1 MCRNKKYK
9 TVFRYAVLG
18 ISLTFI
24 GLLLIPIGILVVII
38 HFIWTFADRIFAG
51 VKKEKK
57 MIYSEW
63 AFHDIEPI
71 YLQLIK
77 KIECAI
83 LSTQL
88 SAGEELPSIRVM
100 AKMLKISPNTVMK
113 AYMRL
118 CQSGLI
124 VSSRNGHYSVID
136 NEQYIL
142 QARDEKVRELCISY
156 LSNMMSLGF
165 SKEEATNFLTEY
177 SSKLKEPNK

>member
-9 TVFRYAVLG
+9 SVFRYAVLG

-38 HFIWTFADRIFAG
+38 H
-51 VKKEKK
+51 
-57 MIYSEW
+57 
-63 AFHDIEPI
+63 FHDIEPI

-165 SKEEATNFLTEY
+165 SKEEATDFLTEY
-177 SSKLKEPNK
+177 SSKLKEPNKCNH

>member
-1 MCRNKKYK
+1 
-9 TVFRYAVLG
+9 L
-18 ISLTFI
+18 LTA
-24 GLLLIPIGILVVII
+24 L
-38 HFIWTFADRIFAG
+38 FAG

-57 MIYSEW
+57 MNYNEW

-71 YLQLIK
+71 YLQLVK

-100 AKMLKISPNTVMK
+100 AKLLKISPNTVMK

-124 VSSRNGHYSVID
+124 ISSRNGHYSVID

-142 QARDEKVRELCISY
+142 QAKDEKVQELCISY
-156 LSNMMSLGF
+156 LSNMISLGF

>member
-1 MCRNKKYK
+1 
-9 TVFRYAVLG
+9 
-18 ISLTFI
+18 
-24 GLLLIPIGILVVII
+24 
-38 HFIWTFADRIFAG
+38 
-51 VKKEKK
+51 

-77 KIECAI
+77 KIKCSI

-88 SAGEELPSIRVM
+88 SAGEELPSVRAM

-124 VSSRNGHYSVID
+124 FSSRNGHYSVID

-142 QARDEKVRELCISY
+142 QVRDEKARELCISY
-156 LSNMMSLGF
+156 LCNMMSLGL
-165 SKEEATNFLTEY
+165 SKEEATDFLTEY
-177 SSKLKEPNK
+177 SSKLNEPNKCNH

>member
-1 MCRNKKYK
+1 
-9 TVFRYAVLG
+9 
-18 ISLTFI
+18 
-24 GLLLIPIGILVVII
+24 
-38 HFIWTFADRIFAG
+38 
-51 VKKEKK
+51 

-124 VSSRNGHYSVID
+124 VSSVID
-136 NEQYIL
+136 NEQYVL

-177 SSKLKEPNK
+177 SSKLKEPNKCNH

>member
-1 MCRNKKYK
+1 MFFSR
-9 TVFRYAVLG
+9 TQ
-18 ISLTFI
+18 
-24 GLLLIPIGILVVII
+24 P
-38 HFIWTFADRIFAG
+38 
-51 VKKEKK
+51 
-57 MIYSEW
+57 
-63 AFHDIEPI
+63 
-71 YLQLIK
+71 
-77 KIECAI
+77 IECAI

-136 NEQYIL
+136 NEQYVL

-165 SKEEATNFLTEY
+165 SKEEATDFLLEY
-177 SSKLKEPNK
+177 SSTLKEPNK

>member
-1 MCRNKKYK
+1 
-9 TVFRYAVLG
+9 
-18 ISLTFI
+18 
-24 GLLLIPIGILVVII
+24 
-38 HFIWTFADRIFAG
+38 
-51 VKKEKK
+51 

-113 AYMRL
+113 AYALPTLKTSL
-118 CQSGLI
+118 CLADYIGRTCLLI
-124 VSSRNGHYSVID
+124 SR
-136 NEQYIL
+136 
-142 QARDEKVRELCISY
+142 
-156 LSNMMSLGF
+156 
-165 SKEEATNFLTEY
+165 
-177 SSKLKEPNK
+177 